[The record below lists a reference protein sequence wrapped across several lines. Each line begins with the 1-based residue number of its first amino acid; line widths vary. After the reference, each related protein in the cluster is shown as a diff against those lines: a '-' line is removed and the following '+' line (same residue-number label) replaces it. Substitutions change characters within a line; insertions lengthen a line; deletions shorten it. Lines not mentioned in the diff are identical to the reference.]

1 MKFTSFIFSL
11 LSLSLSLSLS
21 CFHYFRFFF
30 KTVYEGIEEAL
41 MEEIS
46 DDETVLP
53 HYEGKIVAR
62 VESVA

>member
-1 MKFTSFIFSL
+1 MNINQSSL
-11 LSLSLSLSLS
+11 PPS
-21 CFHYFRFFF
+21 HRFFF
-30 KTVYEGIEEAL
+30 KTMYDGIEEAL

-46 DDETVLP
+46 DEETVLP